1 MGLKRVCVFAGS
13 SLGTDPVYKEEVRKL
28 GEALGKKGI
37 ELVYGGAKSGL
48 MGVMADE
55 VLANGGRVTG
65 VMPTRLF
72 TKEIAHPDVTEMIE
86 VDTMHERKAKM
97 SELADGYIAL
107 PGGFGTWEELF
118 EVISWSQIGIHTKP
132 LALFNIN
139 GYYTPLMNLV
149 EHAIEAGF
157 VPEDNRRFLMQEK
170 DPVQLL
176 EALEL
181 KM

>member
-1 MGLKRVCVFAGS
+1 MKRVCVFAGS

-107 PGGFGTWEELF
+107 PGDSVRGRSYSRLSAGLRSAFTRSRSPFL
-118 EVISWSQIGIHTKP
+118 ISTGITHR
-132 LALFNIN
+132 L
-139 GYYTPLMNLV
+139 
-149 EHAIEAGF
+149 
-157 VPEDNRRFLMQEK
+157 
-170 DPVQLL
+170 
-176 EALEL
+176 
-181 KM
+181 